1 MKHPLKQFTD
11 LPILETER
19 LFLKPLSREFLSEKY
34 VSWMND
40 EEVIRYLESGGNYT
54 KAKLEDYLTE
64 VEKHPKYFWAIII
77 KESGEHVGNIKID
90 PIHPIHQFGEYGI
103 MIGDRNA
110 WGKGIAREASSL
122 VIDFCFMELNL
133 RKINLGLLA
142 TNSAAIKLYE
152 KLGFEQEAYFKAHI
166 DHKGQFVDTLRM
178 AIFNT
183 YRK

>member
-1 MKHPLKQFTD
+1 MKHPLKHFAD

-54 KAKLEDYLTE
+54 KAKLEDYLAE
-64 VEKHPKYFWAIII
+64 VEKHPKYFWAIIM

-103 MIGDRNA
+103 MIGDRNV
-110 WGKGIAREASSL
+110 WGKGIAKEASTE
-122 VIDFCFMELNL
+122 ILNYSFKTLQL
-133 RKINLGLLA
+133 RKINLGVLSSNTLA
-142 TNSAAIKLYE
+142 ISLYE
-152 KLGFEQEAYFKAHI
+152 KLGFEQEGRFKNHVKNGNEFI
-166 DHKGQFVDTLRM
+166 DTFRM
-178 AIFNT
+178 TIFNPALI
-183 YRK
+183 

>member
-1 MKHPLKQFTD
+1 MRELLKQYSD
-11 LPILETER
+11 LPILESER
-19 LFLKPLSREFLSEKY
+19 LILKPLSLEFLSEKY

-54 KAKLEDYLTE
+54 KAKLEHYLSE
-64 VEKHPKYFWAIII
+64 VEMNPKYFWAIVV
-77 KESGEHVGNIKID
+77 KELGEHIGNIKID
-90 PIHPIHQFGEYGI
+90 PIDPIHQFGEYGI
-103 MIGDRNA
+103 MIGDRNS

-152 KLGFEQEAYFKAHI
+152 KLGFEQEAYFKAHV
-166 DHKGQFVDTLRM
+166 DHKGEFEDTLRM

-183 YRK
+183 AIK